1 MKKRFIT
8 ALILL
13 VLLVPT
19 FLIEMFYPVFLVAI
33 VGLAG
38 MASYEMTMILGED
51 RMEKF
56 PQVVVIILSLLLMFD
71 TALFMGGGLI
81 LPKYDVF
88 PTTNLFMIFL
98 FPLIIL
104 IMMVFIKSFTMKQVG
119 HSLLTII
126 YVGVGFGSIITLRQM
141 GVRFIV
147 YLFSITVFTDVF
159 AFFIGIKFGKH
170 KMTSISPKKSYE
182 GAIAGAVA
190 ATVFASLFALFYD
203 KVPQVFNADNNKTLL
218 ENFTRLGD
226 YSRGIQALVIVPI
239 TLLGSILGQIG
250 DLVASKLKREYQAKD
265 FGDIFPGHGGVI
277 DRFDSSLFVGMFL
290 IAIFIVIQVLFPR
303 I

>member
-8 ALILL
+8 AIILL
-13 VLLVPT
+13 VLLVPA
-19 FLIEMFYPVFLVAI
+19 FIVEIFYPVFLVAI

-38 MASYEMTMILGED
+38 MAAYEMTMILGED
-51 RMEKF
+51 KMNKF
-56 PQVVVIILSLLLMFD
+56 PQVVVIVLSLALMFD

-81 LPKYDVF
+81 LDKYNVF
-88 PTTNLFMIFL
+88 PNTNLFMIFL
-98 FPLIIL
+98 FPLIIFT
-104 IMMVFIKSFTMKQVG
+104 MMVFLKGYTMKHFG

-126 YVGVGFGSIITLRQM
+126 YVGVGFGSIVTLRQM
-141 GVRFIV
+141 GVRFII

-159 AFFIGIKFGKH
+159 AFFIGVKFGKH

-190 ATVFASLFALFYD
+190 ATILGSLFALFYD
-203 KVPQVFNADNNKTLL
+203 KVPAVFNPDNNKTLL
-218 ENFTRLGD
+218 ESFTRLGN
-226 YSRGIQALVIVPI
+226 YSRGIQALVIVPM
-239 TLLGSILGQIG
+239 TFLGSILGQTG

-277 DRFDSSLFVGMFL
+277 DRFDSSMFVGMFL
-290 IAIFIVIQVLFPR
+290 IAIFIVIKVLFP
-303 I
+303 IV